1 VDCSVRKL
9 HPLLRLA
16 VISGV
21 EAALE
26 IHIRRGDDLDARDGD
41 GATPLILAAVR
52 KKKGVVRR
60 LIEAGTDLTLVD
72 PNGMDALAH
81 ATASGCAETI
91 TLLTAALARISD
103 THSESPNVTRTEN
116 RESTLESAFDA
127 VSEFPR
133 ESSYGAIAE
142 TPWQAAKPY
151 FSETREK
158 DHERPT
164 LAGGKKF
171 DQAEIN
177 ILSLDDEPL
186 DVGFEGDWEAEEDA
200 IAPEGDNSVAEAARQ
215 VHETIERYKPIDGY
229 EGWSDIDL
237 HLPDRAMPLKTE
249 DGDGAV
255 RALLL
260 AALRDGLIAEGD
272 LIDACS
278 DIDGTRDA
286 EAERILGFVA
296 TELGATVVA
305 WAGQESPSW
314 GEPSPE
320 EEQLLNEATE
330 FRKELGS
337 RRNDPLRFYTREIRN
352 DRLTAEEEIALAGKI
367 EEAGR
372 AAMVT
377 LANWPEGLAVLFDA
391 AAKVARGEENAKAFS
406 FAIETPHD
414 DEPTFRTDIFD
425 QNEDDDEDASTFVST
440 VAAARAAA
448 GDARACAEALGAVRL
463 THRFLVELAALA
475 QRDPAGTDFIKALER
490 QSFARDRMILCN
502 LRLALSIAKKYLRSG
517 VPLDDLVQEA
527 NIGLMKAVERYDG
540 RRGFRFSTYATWW
553 IRQQVSRSIADT
565 AKVVRAPVHIQET
578 ARKVIRE
585 REAVEAKLGRLESDV
600 ETAQRIGMSPSKTS
614 LLLSMFDDAESLDEF
629 DPETGM
635 ARVDLLIEPRASD
648 PAEIAARIAL
658 HAALVDM
665 LDECGERPQAV
676 ITLRFGLGGEDALT
690 LEDVGQRF
698 GVTRERIRQIEA
710 KALLKLSLPSRKLIL
725 APFLGETAE

>member
-1 VDCSVRKL
+1 MCFHDGGLTAGLGSQHRLQIQTDNRAKGLASENQHPGILAIGGPPVVDCAVRKL

-16 VISGV
+16 VISGG

-60 LIEAGTDLTLVD
+60 LIEAGADPTLVD
-72 PNGMDALAH
+72 PDGMDALAH

-103 THSESPNVTRTEN
+103 THSESPNPTRTEN
-116 RESTLESAFDA
+116 RESTLENAFD
-127 VSEFPR
+127 
-133 ESSYGAIAE
+133 
-142 TPWQAAKPY
+142 
-151 FSETREK
+151 
-158 DHERPT
+158 D
-164 LAGGKKF
+164 
-171 DQAEIN
+171 
-177 ILSLDDEPL
+177 PL
-186 DVGFEGDWEAEEDA
+186 DVDFEGDWEAEKDA
-200 IAPEGDNSVAEAARQ
+200 VAPAGDNSVAEAARQ

-237 HLPDRAMPLKTE
+237 HLPDRAVPFKTE
-249 DGDGAV
+249 DSDGAV

-260 AALRDGLIAEGD
+260 AALRDGVVAEGD
-272 LIDACS
+272 LFDACS
-278 DIDGTRDA
+278 DIDGIRDA
-286 EAERILGFVA
+286 DAERILGFVA

-352 DRLTAEEEIALAGKI
+352 DRLTAEEEIALAGQI

-372 AAMVT
+372 AAMVI
-377 LANWPEGLAVLFDA
+377 LANWPEGLVVLFDA
-391 AAKVARGEENAKAFS
+391 AAKVARGEADAKVFS
-406 FAIETPHD
+406 TAIETSHD
-414 DEPTFRTDIFD
+414 DEPAFRTEIFD
-425 QNEDDDEDASTFVST
+425 QNEDDDEGASTFVST

-448 GDARACAEALGAVRL
+448 GDARACAEALGALRL
-463 THRFLVELAALA
+463 THRFLVELAARA
-475 QRDPAGTDFIKALER
+475 QRDPAGTDFVKALER

-565 AKVVRAPVHIQET
+565 AKVVRAPVHMQEA
-578 ARKVIRE
+578 ARKIIRE
-585 REAVEAKLGRLESDV
+585 REAVEAKRGRLESEL
-600 ETAQRIGMSPSKTS
+600 ETAERIGMSPSKTR
-614 LLLSMFDDAESLDEF
+614 LLLSMFDDAVSLDEF

-658 HAALVDM
+658 HSALVDM

-725 APFLGETAE
+725 APFLGETTG